1 MNLQIKEEM
10 TYQSVFEKLKED
22 LPQYRVELKKN
33 PLAKFEFVQVRKG
46 PFVASWV
53 RLFPKK
59 EQTMLIRGIPDF
71 WARLLLG
78 GLLAVLFFGGAQ
90 KQVEEEV
97 AESLKKNFGVEKK

>member
-10 TYQSVFEKLKED
+10 TYQSVFEKLKEE

-33 PLAKFEFVQVRKG
+33 PLARFEYIQVRKA

-59 EQTMLIRGIPDF
+59 ERTMLIRGIPDF

-90 KQVEEEV
+90 KKVEEEV
-97 AESLKKNFGVEKK
+97 AAALEKSFGVEKQ